1 MIEPFT
7 LEQLNGLR
15 LLGDKD
21 VRESR
26 SVESKNKSHYFMNPS
41 YYRYKIN
48 LTEPHAIY
56 ICLLKSSFVIFHIF
70 LYTSAHWEGGKTNE
84 KP

>member
-21 VRESR
+21 VRESLCR
-26 SVESKNKSHYFMNPS
+26 VKNKSNYFINPS

-56 ICLLKSSFVIFHIF
+56 ICLLKIF
-70 LYTSAHWEGGKTNE
+70 LSFFFFFTLVRMREGENK
-84 KP
+84 

>member
-7 LEQLNGLR
+7 LEQLNGLW

-26 SVESKNKSHYFMNPS
+26 SVESKTKVIIS
-41 YYRYKIN
+41 
-48 LTEPHAIY
+48 LTPVTIG
-56 ICLLKSSFVIFHIF
+56 IK
-70 LYTSAHWEGGKTNE
+70 
-84 KP
+84 